1 MRYDP
6 AVAPD
11 AAEWLALD
19 EQERVLLV
27 RKHHKRARQRS
38 GSRELHAIVHATVE
52 TQLAGGQPDV
62 KAAFER
68 LSREG
73 LDRHSVIHA
82 IGSVLA
88 GEIYGMMKSQR
99 PHDPQE
105 YARKLRELTAESWLR
120 SGEE

>member
-6 AVAPD
+6 ALAPD
-11 AAEWLALD
+11 PEEWLALD

-27 RKHHKRARQRS
+27 RQHHKRARERS
-38 GSRELHAIVHATVE
+38 GSPQLHAIVHATVE
-52 TQLAGGQPDV
+52 TQLADAHPDV
-62 KAAFER
+62 TAAFER
-68 LSREG
+68 LSQAG

-88 GEIYGMMKSQR
+88 GDIYGIMKSR
-99 PHDPQE
+99 RSHDPQE
-105 YARKLRELTAESWLR
+105 YARKLKELTAESWLR